1 MKTISI
7 KQFSSFRRGK
17 SSSDR
22 RAGANANSYLNDEK
36 SVDYELK
43 RQICFA
49 RQPGGTGREK
59 AKTIEPNLKAMRLA
73 NKLIKKPKHTNAAL
87 SFDCSNSAVH
97 RFQKDASLSASLSSA
112 LTN

>member
-1 MKTISI
+1 M
-7 KQFSSFRRGK
+7 SSNGK
-17 SSSDR
+17 SVS
-22 RAGANANSYLNDEK
+22 
-36 SVDYELK
+36 
-43 RQICFA
+43 
-49 RQPGGTGREK
+49 PGNQSAQGEK